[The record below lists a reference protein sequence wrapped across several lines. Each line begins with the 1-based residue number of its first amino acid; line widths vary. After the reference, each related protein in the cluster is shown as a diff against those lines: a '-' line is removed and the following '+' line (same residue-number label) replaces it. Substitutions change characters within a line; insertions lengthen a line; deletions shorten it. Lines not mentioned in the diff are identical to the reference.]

1 MLIIDDSD
9 AVDTAAEG
17 TPKHCTKL
25 KTKSYGMTIYWVSLL
40 KENQRVVIFTDNQ
53 NVAKATRM
61 VSQVSV

>member
-61 VSQVSV
+61 VSRVSV